1 MNLLKKIYIV
11 ILVFILSGCSV
22 RYEID
27 IDRSVHLN
35 EKIKVQALNEEEV
48 EKIKNYSGKL
58 PISIEIDDS
67 MAFKKKLSGID
78 YYSIK
83 KNSKNTD
90 ISFNYNYNVDKFNE
104 DVFARTCYEY
114 VTAMSSED
122 NLVLSTSNKFLCFE
136 KFENLD
142 EVIVTVTSKYKLRET
157 NADVVEKHK
166 YQWMIT
172 RENANNKYLYL
183 SLDTTERDL
192 TFWERLIEGEYT
204 NMFTISLLLFIVGM
218 FIYWFLKKKG
228 EKRDKI

>member
-1 MNLLKKIYIV
+1 MKKIYIV